1 MVKTISN
8 KSKSTRINLI
18 DKILPQTHCKKCGYD
33 SCKPYATAIINKS
46 EKITKCS
53 PGGKKVIKHISKIIE
68 KEIDNNELKKIEESP
83 PQLVSIIEDECIGC
97 GLCLPKCPIDAIA
110 GSKKFL
116 HTIIS
121 DECSGC
127 NLCIESC
134 PVDCIDIAPRPTHL
148 KWDFEKSN
156 ISRQKYK
163 EKIEKS
169 IKKKK
174 HLSDKSRLST
184 LKKNLS
190 RLNFE

>member
-1 MVKTISN
+1 M
-8 KSKSTRINLI
+8 
-18 DKILPQTHCKKCGYD
+18 
-33 SCKPYATAIINKS
+33 
-46 EKITKCS
+46 
-53 PGGKKVIKHISKIIE
+53 
-68 KEIDNNELKKIEESP
+68 
-83 PQLVSIIEDECIGC
+83 
-97 GLCLPKCPIDAIA
+97 CLPKCPIDAIA

-148 KWDFEKSN
+148 KWDFEKSK
-156 ISRQKYK
+156 ISKQKYK